1 MPNGRWNMTGSG
13 EVFVNYYDCQT
24 IDERYFALYS
34 DITDEEEYII
44 SPILRVSLSGK
55 RAKRERER
63 ERERSFIVEYLCV
76 YHWCPSPSCIM

>member
-1 MPNGRWNMTGSG
+1 MTGSG

-63 ERERSFIVEYLCV
+63 EREKFYRGISLCV
-76 YHWCPSPSCIM
+76 SLVSLSLLHYVT